1 VIAMRNAL
9 SWVLFASTLVGC
21 GGEPLAPNSGL
32 AAETGEELVGGET
45 TVFDTSPNA
54 FSLSSRNMTPERRST
69 FFVGNSFFKENWVIA
84 PASTEARDG
93 LGPLYNARSCSG
105 CHLLDGRGSPPED
118 VKEALTSVLVRL
130 SVPGQTEHGG
140 PMPEAIYGGQ
150 LQPKAIPG
158 VTPEGDAFV
167 SYEDVPGA
175 FVDGETYQL
184 RRPKY
189 SLTLGRGDM
198 DPTVMLSPRA
208 APQMIGLGLLEA
220 IPEETI
226 VAAADP
232 DDADGDGISGR
243 PNRVWDVVLQQMALG
258 RFGWKANQPN
268 LTQQT
273 AGAFLGDMG
282 ISTSLFNKQECTTL
296 ETDCA
301 GAPDGGAPE
310 CSEHIRDS
318 VTFYSMT
325 LAPPARRDWQDP
337 EVLQGKQLFA
347 KAGCAKCHT
356 PKFETGTLEGF
367 AELSG
372 QTIWPYTDLLVH
384 DMGDELADG
393 RPDFDADGK
402 EWRTPPLWGVGLI
415 AVVNGHMNLLHDGRA
430 RGVSEAIL
438 WHGGEAEMSREAYRA
453 LSLEE
458 RRALVRFV
466 ESL

>member
-1 VIAMRNAL
+1 MRIAMY
-9 SWVLFASTLVGC
+9 W
-21 GGEPLAPNSGL
+21 PLAALAFAGCSSEPNDPHSGL
-32 AAETGEELVGGET
+32 QAEPGEELVGGET

-54 FSLSSRNMTPERRST
+54 FSLSARNMTPERRST

-84 PASTEARDG
+84 PASTDGRDG

-105 CHLLDGRGSPPED
+105 CHLLDGRGTPPDTAQEPL
-118 VKEALTSVLVRL
+118 VSVLVRL
-130 SVPGQTEHGG
+130 SVPGQTDHGD
-140 PMPEAIYGGQ
+140 PAPEPVYGGQ

-167 SYEDVPGA
+167 SYEEVAGTFA
-175 FVDGETYQL
+175 DGEAYQL
-184 RRPKY
+184 RRPTY
-189 SLTLGRGDM
+189 SFALGRGAM
-198 DPTVMLSPRA
+198 DAAVMTSPRG

-220 IPEETI
+220 IPEAMI

-243 PNRVWDVVLQQMALG
+243 TNLVWDVVLQQLVLG

-268 LTQQT
+268 LKQQT

-282 ISTSLFNKQECTTL
+282 ISTSLFATQECSSA

-301 GAPDGGAPE
+301 AAPDGGAPE
-310 CSEHIRDS
+310 CSEHIRDA

-325 LAPPARRDWQDP
+325 LAPPARRDWQEP

-347 KAGCAKCHT
+347 KAGCAACHT
-356 PKFETGTLEGF
+356 PKFETGNLEGF
-367 AELSG
+367 PELSG
-372 QTIWPYTDLLVH
+372 QTIRPYTDLLLH
-384 DMGDELADG
+384 DMGEELADG
-393 RPDFDADGK
+393 RPDFAADGQ
-402 EWRTPPLWGVGLI
+402 EWRTPPLWGIGLI
-415 AVVNGHMNLLHDGRA
+415 AVVNGHTNLLHDGRA

-438 WHGGEAEMSREAYRA
+438 WHGGEADASREAYRTM
-453 LSLEE
+453 SPED
-458 RRALVRFV
+458 RHALVRFV